1 VKKRAKEEGPKRS
14 KRDRVGKKIAGDA
27 KE

>member
-1 VKKRAKEEGPKRS
+1 VEKRAKEEGPKRS
-14 KRDRVGKKIAGDA
+14 KRDRIGKKIAGDA